1 MITNEPLTEATL
13 LTAAAVP
20 TAVIRHHG
28 ITMDDLRP
36 LFDAG
41 YSAIAASGAPIAG
54 PAFALYTGDVSTRFD
69 LELGFPV
76 TDPLTGP
83 IGEVEPSELPAGDV
97 LVVSHLGGY
106 DGLGPAWADS
116 SAPPPS
122 GDCNRGDRSTRSTSP
137 NRRPTPIR
145 PRCAPTCSSRCSP
158 AAAHGFGGRA

>member
-54 PAFALYTGDVSTRFD
+54 PAFALYTGDVSTWFD

-106 DGLGPAWADS
+106 DGLGPAWGGLFGA
-116 SAPPPS
+116 AAQ
-122 GDCNRGDRSTRSTSP
+122 RGLQPRGSFYEVYVTE
-137 NRRPTPIR
+137 PTPD
-145 PRCAPTCSSRCSP
+145 TDP
-158 AAAHGFGGRA
+158 ATLRTDLFIQV